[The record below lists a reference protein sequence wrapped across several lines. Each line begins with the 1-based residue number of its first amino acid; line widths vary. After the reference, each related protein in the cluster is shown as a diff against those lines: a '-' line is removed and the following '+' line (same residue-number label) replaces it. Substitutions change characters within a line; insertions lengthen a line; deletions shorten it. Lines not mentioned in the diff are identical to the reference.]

1 MPDRLP
7 NGADEFNLPEPH
19 VIPTQKA
26 PPHGRF
32 LILTFP
38 CSAIRIRF
46 HSGMPCKF
54 ILTYLAKRLIPHIPP
69 CRKSQNKK
77 EGKFPSKWRR
87 ERDSNSRKAC
97 AFDGFQDR
105 CNQPLCHLSNN
116 FSTYPSELRSDDGLR
131 LNRGAYAPCSPISA
145 SLRCQ
150 DRCNQPLCHLS
161 NNFSTYPSELR
172 SDDGLRLNRGAYA
185 PCSPISASLR
195 CQDRC
200 NQLLSFKTTEAVLVC
215 TQNSPKGQEFF
226 KNYLRLP
233 IRRR

>member
-54 ILTYLAKRLIPHIPP
+54 ILTYLAKRLIPHTPP

-77 EGKFPSKWRR
+77 RGKAPQSGGESEIRTR
-87 ERDSNSRKAC
+87 ERLA
-97 AFDGFQDR
+97 
-105 CNQPLCHLSNN
+105 P
-116 FSTYPSELRSDDGLR
+116 STVFKTVAINRS
-131 LNRGAYAPCSPISA
+131 AISPIIFQHT
-145 SLRCQ
+145 LRNSVPTTVCG
-150 DRCNQPLCHLS
+150 
-161 NNFSTYPSELR
+161 STAAP
-172 SDDGLRLNRGAYA
+172 DA

>member
-19 VIPTQKA
+19 IIPTQKA

-97 AFDGFQDR
+97 AFDGFKTVAI
-105 CNQPLCHLSNN
+105 N
-116 FSTYPSELRSDDGLR
+116 RS
-131 LNRGAYAPCSPISA
+131 AISPIIFQHT
-145 SLRCQ
+145 LRNSVPTTVCGSTAAPTRLARRSPLHS
-150 DRCNQPLCHLS
+150 DAKTVAINRFLSKQP
-161 NNFSTYPSELR
+161 
-172 SDDGLRLNRGAYA
+172 GL
-185 PCSPISASLR
+185 
-195 CQDRC
+195 
-200 NQLLSFKTTEAVLVC
+200 F
-215 TQNSPKGQEFF
+215 
-226 KNYLRLP
+226 
-233 IRRR
+233 

>member
-1 MPDRLP
+1 MSVKVRIKKR
-7 NGADEFNLPEPH
+7 G
-19 VIPTQKA
+19 KA
-26 PPHGRF
+26 PQSGGESEIRTRERLAPSTVFKTVAINR
-32 LILTFP
+32 
-38 CSAIRIRF
+38 SAISPIIFQHTLR
-46 HSGMPCKF
+46 
-54 ILTYLAKRLIPHIPP
+54 
-69 CRKSQNKK
+69 
-77 EGKFPSKWRR
+77 
-87 ERDSNSRKAC
+87 NSVPTTVC
-97 AFDGFQDR
+97 G
-105 CNQPLCHLSNN
+105 
-116 FSTYPSELRSDDGLR
+116 STAAPD
-131 LNRGAYAPCSPISA
+131 APCSPISA

-200 NQLLSFKTTEAVLVC
+200 NQPLSFKTTGAVLVC

>member
-54 ILTYLAKRLIPHIPP
+54 ILTYLAKRLIPHTPP

-77 EGKFPSKWRR
+77 EGQSPSKWRR

-131 LNRGAYAPCSPISA
+131 LNRGARRALLADLRFAPMPRPLQSTAFFQNNRGCF
-145 SLRCQ
+145 SLPKTAPKVKSFLKTTCACRS
-150 DRCNQPLCHLS
+150 DADNRR
-161 NNFSTYPSELR
+161 YKLR
-172 SDDGLRLNRGAYA
+172 SGSKKRAD
-185 PCSPISASLR
+185 
-195 CQDRC
+195 
-200 NQLLSFKTTEAVLVC
+200 K
-215 TQNSPKGQEFF
+215 
-226 KNYLRLP
+226 
-233 IRRR
+233 